1 MDEQSRELGL
11 NNPRRR
17 AQEERARRLASEAT
31 ANAAGAV
38 SGNGTAR
45 SSAPN
50 AADGASA
57 SQVSRGVRR
66 EEVAPAALGGSGAIA
81 AESAGAARGA
91 NGARAARGAGTDDSV
106 AASAAEAGP
115 GVASRT
121 GRARTARPA
130 ARPAPKKQSWWTRG
144 RIVAVSTVAFV
155 VAVLAALAVGFSWL
169 RWFSADDA
177 ADLQGTWYLSGT
189 ATPIVITEDRIQLTD
204 DVSYHYTVDTADK
217 TIQFTFGNLTGGG
230 CYRFSLDRGQLA
242 LIDGSF
248 TGSDTLNAD
257 LGWTIQALWENLQGK
272 VLPPAEKAGKGVTL
286 LSRTPAAGAAPATSA
301 ESSDATA
308 DIRRGDGG
316 EEVIQDDVV
325 GDLTERFP
333 ADIGDPRDKAADEG
347 AGDAASGT
355 TPQDAGGSAEGGS
368 SGASPDAAGAGGAA
382 QGSSGS
388 DAPSAPDAVR

>member
-1 MDEQSRELGL
+1 M
-11 NNPRRR
+11 
-17 AQEERARRLASEAT
+17 
-31 ANAAGAV
+31 
-38 SGNGTAR
+38 
-45 SSAPN
+45 
-50 AADGASA
+50 
-57 SQVSRGVRR
+57 
-66 EEVAPAALGGSGAIA
+66 
-81 AESAGAARGA
+81 
-91 NGARAARGAGTDDSV
+91 
-106 AASAAEAGP
+106 
-115 GVASRT
+115 
-121 GRARTARPA
+121 
-130 ARPAPKKQSWWTRG
+130 
-144 RIVAVSTVAFV
+144 AFV

-169 RWFSADDA
+169 RWFSADDV

-242 LIDGSF
+242 LIDGTF

-257 LGWTIQALWENLQGK
+257 LGWTIRALWENLQGK

-301 ESSDATA
+301 ESSDAAA
-308 DIRRGDGG
+308 DVRRGDGG

-333 ADIGDPRDKAADEG
+333 ADMGDPRDKAADEG

-355 TPQDAGGSAEGGS
+355 AAQGAGGSAGS
-368 SGASPDAAGAGGAA
+368 AAAGPSGTSPDAAAADAAADAA
-382 QGSSGS
+382 QGSPGG
-388 DAPSAPDAVR
+388 DAPSASDAVR

>member
-1 MDEQSRELGL
+1 M
-11 NNPRRR
+11 
-17 AQEERARRLASEAT
+17 
-31 ANAAGAV
+31 
-38 SGNGTAR
+38 
-45 SSAPN
+45 
-50 AADGASA
+50 
-57 SQVSRGVRR
+57 
-66 EEVAPAALGGSGAIA
+66 
-81 AESAGAARGA
+81 
-91 NGARAARGAGTDDSV
+91 
-106 AASAAEAGP
+106 
-115 GVASRT
+115 
-121 GRARTARPA
+121 
-130 ARPAPKKQSWWTRG
+130 
-144 RIVAVSTVAFV
+144 STVAFV

-355 TPQDAGGSAEGGS
+355 APQDAGGSAEGGS

-382 QGSSGS
+382 RGSSGS
-388 DAPSAPDAVR
+388 DAPSAPGAVR